1 MICGDGWGNPQKR
14 IRCRINGKWG
24 LDFVNPFKP
33 TTAWTGNQYIIDTT
47 SYCTKCVE
55 AKALRDNTANSTTQF
70 LYEHIWCHF
79 SCLIELVSDQCT
91 YFVNKVIHELSQFYA
106 IVHKSTIYPQ
116 ANGLAEST
124 NKTIQHILKK
134 IVNEHWTDWD
144 QKLHSA
150 LCAYRTTYKTMIR
163 STPFRM
169 AFGLEAVMPIEFQVP
184 CLRV

>member
-1 MICGDGWGNPQKR
+1 MYVEFLLMKNMFLEKKR

-91 YFVNKVIHELSQFYA
+91 YFVNKVIHELSHFYTG
-106 IVHKSTIYPQ
+106 VHKRSTPYYRQ
-116 ANGLAEST
+116 ANRLAEST
-124 NKTIQHILKK
+124 NKTIQHIPKK
-134 IVNEHWTDWD
+134 TVETNIEPIGIKNFIVRCGHIKRHTKRWSD
-144 QKLHSA
+144 QPHSEWR
-150 LCAYRTTYKTMIR
+150 L
-163 STPFRM
+163 
-169 AFGLEAVMPIEFQVP
+169 G
-184 CLRV
+184 